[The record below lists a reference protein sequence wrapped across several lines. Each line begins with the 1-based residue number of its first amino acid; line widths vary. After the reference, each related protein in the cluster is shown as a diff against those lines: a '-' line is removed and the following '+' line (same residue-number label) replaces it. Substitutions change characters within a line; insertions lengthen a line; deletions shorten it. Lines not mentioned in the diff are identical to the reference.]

1 MAQQTQCREGN
12 YRLLSACC
20 AGALAEFSEP
30 AHIKRDL
37 MGKFDRVLAF
47 RRLDHGCVERSL
59 IITVI
64 GDKSRQQDLA
74 VLGHALCL
82 IGTGPQAIRIIDLD
96 GGDAGHRI
104 K

>member
-12 YRLLSACC
+12 YRLLTACC

-47 RRLDHGCVERSL
+47 RFLELDIISENGMFTRGVAFLFLCRHREPCSL
-59 IITVI
+59 V
-64 GDKSRQQDLA
+64 
-74 VLGHALCL
+74 VLW
-82 IGTGPQAIRIIDLD
+82 P
-96 GGDAGHRI
+96 
-104 K
+104 